1 MDNTEQRRATSRGF
15 HAKAR
20 TEEQNSSL
28 TDKGEH
34 KGDNERERIRNRE
47 RQRKKG
53 KGERERGRERSG

>member
-1 MDNTEQRRATSRGF
+1 MGIDDTEQRRATGRGF

-20 TEEQNSSL
+20 TKEQNSSL
-28 TDKGEH
+28 TD

-47 RQRKKG
+47 RQKKKG